1 MLLHIY
7 FSLKFLKSFVI
18 TLSIFIIFML
28 LIDLIEQLRKF
39 AVSIDFIEVFF
50 LALLNLP
57 SSVYQV
63 LPLIMIISSAWV
75 FLSLARN
82 SELIVFRAAGKSSVT
97 MLITPAI
104 LAFLIGV
111 LSIGVFNP
119 IVASTSKQYADL
131 KAKLV
136 DGQETTISIGNEGLW
151 LRQADQTGH
160 TVIRA
165 KRANSD
171 ATELYDVTL
180 IKLSDEKLPT
190 QRIETAMITL
200 RDSKWIAKFSI
211 IWPIK
216 YGKNS
221 QSYAKEY
228 DLIELPTSLKKEQ
241 ITDRFGDPSTI
252 GIWSLPEFIGQL
264 ERAGFSAKRYSVWL
278 QSELA
283 KPVFLLAMMII
294 SAAFCMRQTRVKG
307 TSLNVLIAVLVG
319 FLLFYLKNF
328 VLILGINGQLP
339 VLVAAWGPPFASIF
353 ISLGLFLN
361 REEG

>member
-7 FSLKFLKSFVI
+7 FSIKFLKNFST

-57 SSVYQV
+57 SSVYQI
-63 LPLIMIISSAWV
+63 LPLIIIISSAWV

-82 SELIVFRAAGKSSVT
+82 SELIVFRAAGKSSVS
-97 MLITPAI
+97 MLITPAF
-104 LAFLIGV
+104 LSFLIGI
-111 LSIGVFNP
+111 LSISVLNP
-119 IVASTSKQYADL
+119 IVASTSKQYTDL
-131 KAKLV
+131 KAKLI
-136 DGQETTISIGNEGLW
+136 DGQQTTISIGNEGLW
-151 LRQADQTGH
+151 LRQADETGH

-171 ATELYDVTL
+171 ATKLYDVTL
-180 IKLSDEKLPT
+180 IKLSEEKLPV
-190 QRIETAMITL
+190 QRIEAAMITL
-200 RDSKWIAKFSI
+200 KEAKWIAKYSS

-216 YGKNS
+216 YGENS
-221 QSYAKEY
+221 QSATKEY
-228 DLIELPTSLKKEQ
+228 DLIELPTTLKKEQ
-241 ITDRFGDPSTI
+241 ITDQFGDPSTI
-252 GIWSLPEFIGQL
+252 SVWSLPEFIGQL

-283 KPVFLLAMMII
+283 KPVFFLAMMLI

-307 TSLNVLIAVLVG
+307 TSFNVLAAVLVG

-339 VLVAAWGPPFASIF
+339 VLIAAWGPSFAAIF

>member
-7 FSLKFLKSFVI
+7 FSVKFLKNFAL
-18 TLSIFIIFML
+18 TLIIFIIFML

-39 AVSIDFIEVFF
+39 AISIDFIEVFF
-50 LALLNLP
+50 LTLLNLP
-57 SSVYQV
+57 SSVYQI
-63 LPLIMIISSAWV
+63 LPLIIIISSAWV
-75 FLSLARN
+75 FLSLART
-82 SELIVFRAAGKSSVT
+82 SELIVFRAAGKSSVS
-97 MLITPAI
+97 MLITPAF
-104 LAFLIGV
+104 LSFLIGV
-111 LSIGVFNP
+111 VSISVFNP

-151 LRQADQTGH
+151 LRQADETGH

-180 IKLSDEKLPT
+180 IKLSEEKLPVR
-190 QRIETAMITL
+190 RIEAAMISL
-200 RDSKWIAKFSI
+200 NDSKWIAKYSI

-216 YGKNS
+216 YGQNS
-221 QSYAKEY
+221 QSYAKKH
-228 DLIELPTSLKKEQ
+228 DFIEIPTSLKKEQ
-241 ITDRFGDPSTI
+241 ITDQFGDPSTI
-252 GIWSLPEFIGQL
+252 SVWSLPEFVGQL

-283 KPVFLLAMMII
+283 KPVFFLAMMLI
-294 SAAFCMRQTRVKG
+294 SAAFCMRQTRMKG
-307 TSLNVLIAVLVG
+307 MSLNVMAAVLVG

-339 VLVAAWGPPFASIF
+339 VFIAAWGPSIAAIF

>member
-7 FSLKFLKSFVI
+7 FSIKFLKNFSI

-39 AVSIDFIEVFF
+39 AVSIDFIDVFF
-50 LALLNLP
+50 LTLLNLP
-57 SSVYQV
+57 SSIYQI
-63 LPLIMIISSAWV
+63 LPLIIIISSAWV

-82 SELIVFRAAGKSSVT
+82 SELIVFRAAGKSSVS
-97 MLITPAI
+97 MLIMPA
-104 LAFLIGV
+104 LLSFLIGV
-111 LSIGVFNP
+111 LSISLFNP
-119 IVASTSKQYADL
+119 IVASTSKQYTDL
-131 KAKLV
+131 KAKLIE
-136 DGQETTISIGNEGLW
+136 GPQTTISIGNEGLW
-151 LRQADQTGH
+151 LRQADETGH

-171 ATELYDVTL
+171 ATKLYDVTL
-180 IKLSDEKLPT
+180 IKLSEEKLPV
-190 QRIETAMITL
+190 QRIEAEMITL
-200 RDSKWIAKFSI
+200 EEAKWIAKFSN
-211 IWPIK
+211 IWPIR
-216 YGKNS
+216 YGENS
-221 QSYAKEY
+221 QSASKED

-241 ITDRFGDPSTI
+241 ITDQFGDPSTI
-252 GIWSLPEFIGQL
+252 SVWSLPEFIGQL

-283 KPVFLLAMMII
+283 KPVFFLAMMLI

-307 TSLNVLIAVLVG
+307 TSFNVLAAVLVG

-339 VLVAAWGPPFASIF
+339 VVIAAWGPSFAAIF

>member
-57 SSVYQV
+57 SSVYQI

-119 IVASTSKQYADL
+119 IVASTSRQYADL

-339 VLVAAWGPPFASIF
+339 VLIAAWGPPFASIF

>member
-1 MLLHIY
+1 
-7 FSLKFLKSFVI
+7 
-18 TLSIFIIFML
+18 ML

-57 SSVYQV
+57 SSIYQI

-82 SELIVFRAAGKSSVT
+82 SELIVLRAAGKSSVT
-97 MLITPAI
+97 MLISPAI
-104 LAFLIGV
+104 LSFLIGV

-180 IKLSDEKLPT
+180 IKLSDEKLPIR
-190 QRIETAMITL
+190 RIETAMITL
-200 RDSKWIAKFSI
+200 RDTKWIAKFST

-216 YGKNS
+216 YGQNS
-221 QSYAKEY
+221 QSYAKEHA
-228 DLIELPTSLKKEQ
+228 LIEIPTSLKKEQ

-339 VLVAAWGPPFASIF
+339 VLIAAWGPPFAAIF

>member
-57 SSVYQV
+57 SSVYQI

-283 KPVFLLAMMII
+283 NPVFLLAMMII

-339 VLVAAWGPPFASIF
+339 VLIAAWGPPFASIF

>member
-111 LSIGVFNP
+111 LSIGIFNP

-339 VLVAAWGPPFASIF
+339 VLIAAWGPPFASIF

>member
-7 FSLKFLKSFVI
+7 FSIKFLKNFAI
-18 TLSIFIIFML
+18 TLIIFIIFML
-28 LIDLIEQLRKF
+28 LIDLIEQIRKF
-39 AVSIDFIEVFF
+39 SISIEFIEVFF

-57 SSVYQV
+57 SSVYQI
-63 LPLIMIISSAWV
+63 LPLIIIISSASV

-82 SELIVFRAAGKSSVT
+82 SELIVFRAAGKSSVS
-97 MLITPAI
+97 MLVTPAV
-104 LAFLIGV
+104 LSFLIGV
-111 LSIGVFNP
+111 ASISIFNP
-119 IVASTSKQYADL
+119 IVASTSKQYTDL
-131 KAKLV
+131 KTKLV

-151 LRQADQTGH
+151 LRQADETGH

-180 IKLSDEKLPT
+180 IKLNEEKLPIR
-190 QRIETAMITL
+190 RIEAAMITL
-200 RDSKWIAKFSI
+200 KDSKWIAKYPI

-216 YGKNS
+216 YGQNS
-221 QSYAKEY
+221 QSAAEEY
-228 DLIELPTSLKKEQ
+228 ELIEIPTSLKIEQ
-241 ITDRFGDPSTI
+241 ITDQFGDPSTI
-252 GIWSLPEFIGQL
+252 SVWSLPEFIGQL

-283 KPVFLLAMMII
+283 KPLFFLAMMLIA
-294 SAAFCMRQTRVKG
+294 AAFCMRQTRTKG
-307 TSLNVLIAVLVG
+307 ASFNVLAAVLVG
-319 FLLFYLKNF
+319 FFLFYLKNF
-328 VLILGINGQLP
+328 VIILGINGQLSA
-339 VLVAAWGPPFASIF
+339 LIAAWGPSFAAIF

>member
-7 FSLKFLKSFVI
+7 FARKFLRNFVI
-18 TLSIFIIFML
+18 TLCIFIIFMF

-39 AVSIDFIEVFF
+39 AETINFTEVFF

-57 SSVYQV
+57 RSVYQL
-63 LPLIMIISSAWV
+63 LPLIIVISSAWI
-75 FLSLARN
+75 FLSLTRN
-82 SELIVFRAAGKSSVT
+82 SELIVIRAAGKSSIS

-104 LAFLIGV
+104 LSFLIGV
-111 LSIGVFNP
+111 LTIGFFNP
-119 IVASTSKQYADL
+119 IVASTSKRYADA

-151 LRQADQTGH
+151 LRQADKNGH

-165 KRANSD
+165 RRANAD

-180 IKLSDEKLPT
+180 VKLSEEKLPI
-190 QRIETAMITL
+190 QRIEAKML
-200 RDSKWIAKFSI
+200 SLMDAKWIASNSV

-216 YGKNS
+216 FGVNS
-221 QSYAKEY
+221 QSKVKEFKI
-228 DLIELPTSLKKEQ
+228 LEIPTSLKREQ
-241 ITDRFGDPSTI
+241 IIDQFGDPSTI
-252 GIWSLPEFIGQL
+252 SVWSLLEFIEQL
-264 ERAGFSAKRYSVWL
+264 EQAGFSAKRYSVWL

-283 KPVFLLAMMII
+283 KPVFFLAMMLI
-294 SAAFCMRQTRVKG
+294 SAAFCMRQNRVRG
-307 TSLNVLIAVLVG
+307 TSLNVLVAVLIG
-319 FLLFYLKNF
+319 FLLFYSKNF
-328 VLILGINGQLP
+328 VLILGTNGQLP
-339 VLVAAWGPPFASIF
+339 VFISAWGPSFAALF

>member
-7 FSLKFLKSFVI
+7 FSGKFIKNFVT
-18 TLSIFIIFML
+18 TLGIFTIFML

-39 AVSIDFIEVFF
+39 AISIDFIEVFF

-57 SSVYQV
+57 GSVYQI
-63 LPLIMIISSAWV
+63 LPLIIIISSAWV

-82 SELIVFRAAGKSSVT
+82 SELIVFRAAGKSSVS

-104 LAFLIGV
+104 LSFLIGV
-111 LSIGVFNP
+111 LSISIFNP
-119 IVASTSKQYADL
+119 IVASASRQYADV

-151 LRQADQTGH
+151 LRQADETGH

-180 IKLSDEKLPT
+180 IKLSEEKLPIR
-190 QRIETAMITL
+190 RIEAEILTL
-200 RDSKWIAKFSI
+200 KNAKWIGKYSLL
-211 IWPIK
+211 WPIK
-216 YGKNS
+216 YGQNS
-221 QSYAKEY
+221 QSNAREY

-241 ITDRFGDPSTI
+241 ITDQFGDPSTI
-252 GIWSLPEFIGQL
+252 SVWSLPEFIGQL

-278 QSELA
+278 HSELS
-283 KPVFLLAMMII
+283 KPVFFLAMMLI
-294 SAAFCMRQTRVKG
+294 SAAFCMRQSRVKG
-307 TSLNVLIAVLVG
+307 TSINLLTAVLIG

-339 VLVAAWGPPFASIF
+339 VFIAAWGPSFAALF
-353 ISLGLFLN
+353 ISLGLLLN
-361 REEG
+361 REEQ

>member
-111 LSIGVFNP
+111 LSIGIFNP

-180 IKLSDEKLPT
+180 IKLSDEKLPIR
-190 QRIETAMITL
+190 RIETAMITL

-216 YGKNS
+216 YGQNS

-339 VLVAAWGPPFASIF
+339 VLIAAWGPPFASIF

>member
-7 FSLKFLKSFVI
+7 FASKFLRHFVI
-18 TLSIFIIFML
+18 TLFIFIIFMF

-39 AVSIDFIEVFF
+39 AETINFTEVFF

-57 SSVYQV
+57 GSIYQL
-63 LPLIMIISSAWV
+63 LPLIIVISSAWI

-82 SELIVFRAAGKSSVT
+82 SELIIFRAAGKSSIS

-104 LAFLIGV
+104 LSFLIGV
-111 LSIGVFNP
+111 LTIGFFNP
-119 IVASTSKQYADL
+119 IVASTSKLYADV

-151 LRQADQTGH
+151 LRQADKNGH

-165 KRANSD
+165 QRANTD

-180 IKLSDEKLPT
+180 VKLGEEKLPI
-190 QRIETAMITL
+190 QRIEAKMLTL
-200 RDSKWIAKFSI
+200 MDTKWIASNSV

-216 YGKNS
+216 FGINS
-221 QSYAKEY
+221 QSKAKEFKI
-228 DLIELPTSLKKEQ
+228 LEIPTSLKREQ
-241 ITDRFGDPSTI
+241 IIDQFGDPSTI
-252 GIWSLPEFIGQL
+252 SVWSLLEFIEQL

-283 KPVFLLAMMII
+283 KPIFFLAMMLI
-294 SAAFCMRQTRVKG
+294 SAAFCMRQNRVRG
-307 TSLNVLIAVLVG
+307 TSLNVLMAVIVG
-319 FLLFYLKNF
+319 FLLFYSKNF

-339 VLVAAWGPPFASIF
+339 VFIAAWGPSFAALF

>member
-7 FSLKFLKSFVI
+7 FSIKFLKNFSI
-18 TLSIFIIFML
+18 TLSIFTIFML

-39 AVSIDFIEVFF
+39 AVSIDFIDVFF
-50 LALLNLP
+50 LTLLNLP
-57 SSVYQV
+57 SSVYQI
-63 LPLIMIISSAWV
+63 LPLIIIISSASV

-82 SELIVFRAAGKSSVT
+82 SELIVFRAAGKSSVS
-97 MLITPAI
+97 MLIMPA
-104 LAFLIGV
+104 LLSFLIGV
-111 LSIGVFNP
+111 LSISVFNP
-119 IVASTSKQYADL
+119 IVASTSKQYTDL
-131 KAKLV
+131 KAKLIE
-136 DGQETTISIGNEGLW
+136 GPQTTISIGNEGLW
-151 LRQADQTGH
+151 LRQADETGH

-171 ATELYDVTL
+171 ATKLYDVTL
-180 IKLSDEKLPT
+180 IKLSEEKLPV
-190 QRIETAMITL
+190 QRIEAEMITL
-200 RDSKWIAKFSI
+200 EEAKWIAKFSN
-211 IWPIK
+211 IWPIR
-216 YGKNS
+216 YGENS
-221 QSYAKEY
+221 QSASKED

-241 ITDRFGDPSTI
+241 ITDQFGDPSTI
-252 GIWSLPEFIGQL
+252 SVWSLPEFIGQL

-283 KPVFLLAMMII
+283 KPVFFLAMMLI

-307 TSLNVLIAVLVG
+307 ISFNVLAAVLVG

-328 VLILGINGQLP
+328 VLILGVNGQLP
-339 VLVAAWGPPFASIF
+339 VVIAAWGPSFAAIF

>member
-1 MLLHIY
+1 
-7 FSLKFLKSFVI
+7 
-18 TLSIFIIFML
+18 ML

-39 AVSIDFIEVFF
+39 AISIDFIEVFF
-50 LALLNLP
+50 LTLLNLP
-57 SSVYQV
+57 SSVYQI
-63 LPLIMIISSAWV
+63 LPLIIIISSALV

-82 SELIVFRAAGKSSVT
+82 SELIVFRAAGKSST
-97 MLITPAI
+97 SMLITPSI
-104 LAFLIGV
+104 LSFLIGV
-111 LSIGVFNP
+111 VSISVFNP

-151 LRQADQTGH
+151 LRQADETGH

-180 IKLSDEKLPT
+180 IKLSEDKLPIR
-190 QRIETAMITL
+190 RIEAMMINL
-200 RDSKWIAKFSI
+200 KDSKWIAKYSV

-216 YGKNS
+216 YGENS
-221 QSYAKEY
+221 QSAVEEY
-228 DLIELPTSLKKEQ
+228 DLIEIPTSLKKEQ
-241 ITDRFGDPSTI
+241 ITDQFGDPSTI
-252 GIWSLPEFIGQL
+252 SVWSLPEFIGQL

-283 KPVFLLAMMII
+283 KPIFFLAMMLI

-307 TSLNVLIAVLVG
+307 ISFNVMAAVLVG

-328 VLILGINGQLP
+328 VLILGVNGQLP
-339 VLVAAWGPPFASIF
+339 VLIAAWGPSFAAIF

>member
-1 MLLHIY
+1 
-7 FSLKFLKSFVI
+7 
-18 TLSIFIIFML
+18 ML
-28 LIDLIEQLRKF
+28 LIDLIEQLKKF
-39 AVSIDFIEVFF
+39 TMSIDFIEVFF
-50 LALLNLP
+50 LTLLHLP
-57 SSVYQV
+57 SSVYQI
-63 LPLIMIISSAWV
+63 LPLIIIISSAWV

-82 SELIVFRAAGKSSVT
+82 SELIVFRAAGKSSAS
-97 MLITPAI
+97 MLITPSI
-104 LAFLIGV
+104 LSFLIGV
-111 LSIGVFNP
+111 VSISVFNP

-252 GIWSLPEFIGQL
+252 GVWSLPEFIGQL

-339 VLVAAWGPPFASIF
+339 VLIAAWGPPFAAIF

>member
-7 FSLKFLKSFVI
+7 FSMKFIKYFSI

-39 AVSIDFIEVFF
+39 AISIDFLEVFF

-57 SSVYQV
+57 SSVYQI
-63 LPLIMIISSAWV
+63 LPLIIIISSAWV
-75 FLSLARN
+75 FLSLART
-82 SELIVFRAAGKSSVT
+82 SELTVFRAAGKSSVS
-97 MLITPAI
+97 MLIMPSS
-104 LAFLIGV
+104 LSFLIGV
-111 LSIGVFNP
+111 LSISAFNP

-131 KAKLV
+131 KAKLI

-151 LRQADQTGH
+151 LRQADESGH

-171 ATELYDVTL
+171 ATELYDVSL
-180 IKLSDEKLPT
+180 IKLSDEKLPVR
-190 QRIETAMITL
+190 RIEAAMITL
-200 RDSKWIAKFSI
+200 KDARWIAKYSV

-216 YGKNS
+216 YGQNS
-221 QSYAKEY
+221 QSNSTKQ

-241 ITDRFGDPSTI
+241 ITDQFGDPSTI
-252 GIWSLPEFIGQL
+252 SVWSLPEFIGQL

-283 KPVFLLAMMII
+283 KPIFFLAMMLI
-294 SAAFCMRQTRVKG
+294 SAAFCMRQTRFKG
-307 TSLNVLIAVLVG
+307 TSLNVLAAVLIG

-339 VLVAAWGPPFASIF
+339 VFIASWGPSFAAIF

>member
-1 MLLHIY
+1 
-7 FSLKFLKSFVI
+7 
-18 TLSIFIIFML
+18 ML

-39 AVSIDFIEVFF
+39 AVSIDFIDVFF

-63 LPLIMIISSAWV
+63 LPLIIIISSASV

-82 SELIVFRAAGKSSVT
+82 SELIVFRSAGKSSVS
-97 MLITPAI
+97 MLITPTI
-104 LAFLIGV
+104 LSFLIGV
-111 LSIGVFNP
+111 VSISVFNP

-131 KAKLV
+131 KAKLI

-151 LRQADQTGH
+151 LRQADETGH

-171 ATELYDVTL
+171 ATELYDVSL
-180 IKLSDEKLPT
+180 IKLSEEKLPIR
-190 QRIETAMITL
+190 RIEADMITL
-200 RDSKWIAKFSI
+200 KDSKWIAKYSV

-216 YGKNS
+216 YGLNS
-221 QSYAKEY
+221 QSSVQEY
-228 DLIELPTSLKKEQ
+228 DLIELPTTLKKEQ
-241 ITDRFGDPSTI
+241 ITDQFGDPSTI
-252 GIWSLPEFIGQL
+252 SVWSLPEFIEQL

-283 KPVFLLAMMII
+283 KPVFFLAMMLV

-307 TSLNVLIAVLVG
+307 TSLNLLVAVLVG

-339 VLVAAWGPPFASIF
+339 VLIAAWGPSFAAIF

>member
-7 FSLKFLKSFVI
+7 FASKFLRNFII

-39 AVSIDFIEVFF
+39 AETIDFDEVFF

-57 SSVYQV
+57 GSVYQV
-63 LPLIMIISSAWV
+63 LPLIIVISSAWI

-82 SELIVFRAAGKSSVT
+82 SELIVFRAAGKSSIS

-104 LAFLIGV
+104 LSFLIGV
-111 LSIGVFNP
+111 LTIGFFNP
-119 IVASTSKQYADL
+119 IVASTSKRYADV

-151 LRQADQTGH
+151 LRQADKMGH

-165 KRANSD
+165 QRANAD

-180 IKLSDEKLPT
+180 VKLSEEKLPV
-190 QRIETAMITL
+190 QRIEVKILTL
-200 RDSKWIAKFSI
+200 KDTKWIANNSI

-216 YGKNS
+216 FGVNS
-221 QSYAKEY
+221 QSNAKEFE
-228 DLIELPTSLKKEQ
+228 IVEIPTSLKREQ
-241 ITDRFGDPSTI
+241 IIDQFGDPSTI
-252 GIWSLPEFIGQL
+252 SVWSLLEFIEQL
-264 ERAGFSAKRYSVWL
+264 EQAGFSAKRYSVWL

-283 KPVFLLAMMII
+283 KPVFFLAMMLI
-294 SAAFCMRQTRVKG
+294 SAAFCMRQHRVKG
-307 TSLNVLIAVLVG
+307 TSLNVLMAMLIG
-319 FLLFYLKNF
+319 FLLFYSKNF
-328 VLILGINGQLP
+328 VLILGSNGQLP
-339 VLVAAWGPPFASIF
+339 VLIAAWGPSFAALF

>member
-50 LALLNLP
+50 LALLNLS

-180 IKLSDEKLPT
+180 IKLSDEKLPIR
-190 QRIETAMITL
+190 RIETAMITL

-339 VLVAAWGPPFASIF
+339 VLIAAWGPPFASIF

>member
-7 FSLKFLKSFVI
+7 FFRKFVQKFAI
-18 TLSIFIIFML
+18 TLCIFIIFML

-39 AVSIDFIEVFF
+39 AISIDFIEVFF
-50 LALLNLP
+50 LTLLNLP
-57 SSVYQV
+57 SSVYQI
-63 LPLIMIISSAWV
+63 LPLIIIISSAWV
-75 FLSLARN
+75 FLSLARS
-82 SELIVFRAAGKSSVT
+82 SELIVFRAAGKSSVS

-104 LAFLIGV
+104 LSFLIGV
-111 LSIGVFNP
+111 VSISVFNP

-151 LRQADQTGH
+151 LRQADKKGH

-171 ATELYDVTL
+171 ATELYEVTL
-180 IKLSDEKLPT
+180 IKLNEENLSIR
-190 QRIETAMITL
+190 RIEAEMITL
-200 RDSKWIAKFSI
+200 KDAKWIAKYSI

-216 YGKNS
+216 FGQNS
-221 QSYAKEY
+221 QSNAKEHE
-228 DLIELPTSLKKEQ
+228 LIELPTSLKKEQ

-252 GIWSLPEFIGQL
+252 SVWSLPEFIAQL

-278 QSELA
+278 HSELA
-283 KPVFLLAMMII
+283 KPIFFLAMMLI
-294 SAAFCMRQTRVKG
+294 SAAFCMRQSKVKG
-307 TSLNVLIAVLVG
+307 TSINVLAAVLLG
-319 FLLFYLKNF
+319 FFLFYLKNF

-339 VLVAAWGPPFASIF
+339 VFIAAWGPSLAAIF
-353 ISLGLFLN
+353 LSLGLFLN
-361 REEG
+361 REDG